1 MSKRLYDLMDEVREW
16 NIAAGHMKRQ
26 PENLADWEEDKMGR
40 DLAASLI
47 VEEVFELKDAV
58 FKRDQVETLDAL
70 ADILFT
76 VFGAAA
82 KSGHLEILEE
92 GLEEVIESNWTKLKG
107 EKVVLPN
114 GKIGKP
120 KGYKP
125 PKLEPIVKKAQKR
138 GFVNE

>member
-1 MSKRLYDLMDEVREW
+1 MSRSMYDYMEEVKAW
-16 NIAAGHMKRQ
+16 NQAAGHMKEV
-26 PENLADWEEDKMGR
+26 PANLDDWDQDWNHR

-47 VEEVFELKDAV
+47 MEEVFELKDAV
-58 FKRDQVETLDAL
+58 FANDKVETADAI

-76 VFGAAA
+76 LFGLAA
-82 KSGHLEILEE
+82 KSGQMEIVEASLN
-92 GLEEVIESNWTKLKG
+92 EVITSNWTKLKG

-125 PKLEPIVKKAQKR
+125 PKLEPIVREAETR
-138 GFVNE
+138 GFI